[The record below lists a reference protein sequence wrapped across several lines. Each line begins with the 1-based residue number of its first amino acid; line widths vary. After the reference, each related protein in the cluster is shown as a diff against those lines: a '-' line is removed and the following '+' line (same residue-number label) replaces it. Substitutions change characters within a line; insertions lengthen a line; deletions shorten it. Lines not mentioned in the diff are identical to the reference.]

1 MTLLYARFFSRSRL
15 TKTFGTIFQRY
26 SLKEFVPRMTSIK
39 GHLFQVHALVL
50 LIQGTSPSQMG
61 NR

>member
-1 MTLLYARFFSRSRL
+1 MALLYAFFFSVKVN
-15 TKTFGTIFQRY
+15 KTFGTIFQRY

-50 LIQGTSPSQMG
+50 LIQGTSPSQMV